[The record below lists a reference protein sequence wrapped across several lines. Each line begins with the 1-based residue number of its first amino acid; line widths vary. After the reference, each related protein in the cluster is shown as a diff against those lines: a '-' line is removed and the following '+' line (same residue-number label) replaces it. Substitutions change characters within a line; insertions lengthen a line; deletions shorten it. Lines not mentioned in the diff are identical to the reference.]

1 MDEKFINSVK
11 RRVKSIEK
19 EDDVLFIEDTK
30 EKILRLALNQKYVEI
45 TDYQVAFMDLFY
57 NSQKLSKSIDR
68 YLELLEDQQYY
79 RDDINEGVMHMIR
92 DLRFPKEDSSKWQL
106 LYETTMMLS
115 QNSGP
120 ILHLYFDGWNVVNH
134 NIYYWD
140 ESGMYDI
147 DEEVDDETDEN
158 ENEA

>member
-19 EDDVLFIEDTK
+19 EDDVFFAEVTK
-30 EKILRLALNQKYVEI
+30 EQILKFALNQEYDKI
-45 TDYQVAFMDLFY
+45 TDYQVAFMDLY
-57 NSQKLSKSIDR
+57 SNNQKLSKSISK
-68 YLELLEDQQYY
+68 YLDLLFEQQYY
-79 RDDINEGVMHMIR
+79 RDDINEGAMTMVR
-92 DLRFPKEDSSKWQL
+92 DLRLPKEDSSNWQL

-120 ILHLYFDGWNVVNH
+120 ILHLYLDGWDVVDH

-140 ESGMYDI
+140 ESYMYDI
-147 DEEVDDETDEN
+147 GEEN
-158 ENEA
+158 EPDDNEKVA